1 MKKLILSAIAVF
13 AFTTANAQ
21 YKPAKRNKTKAVE
34 TEEATYDSFKP
45 VKGTLTTEVGVSGG
59 LFNTDFGT
67 IDGAAKF
74 RYFIKDDLAIRAGLG
89 LGSHKEETS
98 TVPQPNGNQSTTVA
112 RYTDRVFNIGAEKHF
127 SGTDRLSTY
136 VGADLLF
143 AFQGASTKTTNN
155 FDSAS
160 TTVDG
165 QGLGRNAGSGFGVRV
180 TTGADYYF
188 TKKLYLG
195 VEVGL
200 SYIMGTTDERNT
212 TTVAAN
218 GNSTTVINSAKGNES
233 TTSTNTIGGLKLGF
247 QF

>member
-1 MKKLILSAIAVF
+1 MKKLVLAAIAVF
-13 AFTTANAQ
+13 AFGTANAQ
-21 YKPAKRNKTKAVE
+21 YKSIKKTTVTADTGSTSE
-34 TEEATYDSFKP
+34 FKP
-45 VKGTLTTEVGVSGG
+45 VKGTVTTEVGVSGG
-59 LFNTDFGT
+59 LFNTDFGV
-67 IDGAAKF
+67 IDAAAKF

-89 LGSHKEETS
+89 LGSRKVETNS
-98 TVPQPNGNQSTTVA
+98 VPAPNGNQTTTVQ

-127 SGTDRLSTY
+127 SGSDRLSTY

-143 AFQGASTKTTNN
+143 AFQGASTKTTTN

-160 TTVDG
+160 NTIDG

-200 SYIMGTTDERNT
+200 SYIMGTTDEVST
-212 TTVAAN
+212 TNVAAN
-218 GNSTTVINSAKGNES
+218 GNSTTTVNFAKGSDSE
-233 TTSTNTIGGLKLGF
+233 TSTRTIGGLKLGF